1 MEAERPA
8 WRRRTWNGTA
18 YRLALLT
25 LLLSYLVHLRALG
38 LQFPVPWPDEGSFLW
53 PAIAVQEGNTLF
65 APELNP
71 DRPVMW
77 MPPGYMVVQ
86 GLIFKT
92 TGFSLEWARELSALY
107 MCAAVAM
114 LAAFLA
120 ESPARWLHL
129 GLLAVFLHSPI
140 LLLAGNTA
148 RMEPLVLMVATGSLL
163 LIRYDH
169 AWPGLAL
176 ALLAP
181 LIHPNGAYFALGAA
195 AYFAIRILRK
205 PAAERRWVWGLL
217 WLSGVAILWITYG
230 AYVLHNWND
239 FVSDMAFQLRWK
251 RFMDG
256 ATGGTWVRALRG
268 ENALP
273 ALLTA
278 LLAIHAAYL
287 GSALTPLF
295 AFIVPVRVLALTA
308 LGWSYDVYTA
318 LEYFLICCLG
328 VDAVWTA
335 CTRLPARFVR
345 ERHVLAACAAT
356 LALAVLS
363 HHLLTS
369 DSPVT
374 RSTTVA
380 IANIDDRSAPAYFEP
395 ADAEAVRAYLGSLRN
410 QGTEVIV
417 QFSPLSDALLFWD
430 LEGSGLRFSQPTF
443 YAHPADVYIVHQ
455 SRHLS
460 ERHRKMIEDGIAF
473 QGISLPFDQWQVI
486 RSRDETE
493 RWLVYRRAPAT
504 AQGQPRD

>member
-1 MEAERPA
+1 VEAERSA
-8 WRRRTWNGTA
+8 RQRRTWNGTS
-18 YRLALLT
+18 YRIALLT
-25 LLLSYLVHLRALG
+25 LLLSYLVHLRILG
-38 LQFPVPWPDEGSFLW
+38 LQYPVPWPDEGSFLW

-129 GLLAVFLHSPI
+129 GLAAIFLHSPI
-140 LLLAGNTA
+140 LLLAGNLA
-148 RMEPLVLMVATGSLL
+148 RMEPLVLMVVTGSLL
-163 LIRYDH
+163 LIRHDY

-181 LIHPNGAYFALGAA
+181 LIHPNGVYFALGAV
-195 AYFAIRILRK
+195 AYFAIRIWRK
-205 PAAERRWVWGLL
+205 PAAERHWVWGLL
-217 WLSGVAILWITYG
+217 WLSGAVLLWMIYG
-230 AYVLHNWND
+230 TYVLQNWD
-239 FVSDMAFQLRWK
+239 TFVSDMTFQITWK
-251 RFMDG
+251 RFMN
-256 ATGGTWVRALRG
+256 AVTGGTWVRALRV

-278 LLAIHAAYL
+278 LLVIHAAYR

-295 AFIVPVRVLALTA
+295 AFVVPARVLALTA

-328 VDAVWTA
+328 VDAVWTN
-335 CTRLPARFVR
+335 CSRLRTRFVR
-345 ERHVLAACAAT
+345 EWHVLACAAAF
-356 LALAVLS
+356 ALAVLS
-363 HHLLTS
+363 HRLLTS
-369 DSPVT
+369 DSPLT
-374 RSTTVA
+374 RSTDLA
-380 IANIDDRSAPAYFEP
+380 IANIDHRSAPAYFEP

-410 QGTEVIV
+410 QGKEVIV
-417 QFSPLSDALLFWD
+417 QFTPLSDALLFWD

-443 YAHPADVYIVHQ
+443 HTHPADVYVVHQ

-460 ERHRKMIEDGIAF
+460 PQHRKMIEDSFRALIP
-473 QGISLPFDQWQVI
+473 LPFDQWKVI

-493 RWLVYRRAPAT
+493 RWLAYQRAPFS
-504 AQGQPRD
+504 AQGQPLD